1 MNMSEWAERE
11 CRKVCKE
18 INPDFNFDSDDFDY
32 DCSCYKSA
40 LKAYQSLMDD
50 GHSGSSFGFTKN
62 ILIRLMEGQPLTP
75 ITDKDFFDDNGNLV
89 CMDMPSDYL
98 KKQGLK
104 SKTQCP
110 RMSSLF
116 RMETLDG
123 KVTYRD
129 IDRCVMIDAENPS
142 DCFGSSD
149 SRIIDE
155 MFPITMPYIP
165 EHGKYEIYTQIFLA
179 DKKHGDFDTR
189 ALLYAITPDGKRI
202 DLNVY
207 KTERDGGWVNITKAE
222 YDELLERRID
232 KLNIKI
238 AEHLLWT
245 FVSNSASDEINEKRR
260 EAFDKL
266 PESTVERYQDELSEL
281 CKFFDNPDNWQY
293 NTFSMSQKLCKGDVC
308 GLKPELV
315 RIAEYLKRIFDD
327 LEL

>member
-1 MNMSEWAERE
+1 MSMSEWAEME

-75 ITDKDFFDDNGNLV
+75 ITDKDFFDDKGNLV

-98 KKQGLK
+98 KERGLK
-104 SKTQCP
+104 SEIQCP

-116 RMETLDG
+116 RTETLDG
-123 KVTYRD
+123 KVAYHD
-129 IDRCVMIDAENPS
+129 IDRCVMIDAETPS
-142 DCFGSSD
+142 DCFGSGD
-149 SRIIDE
+149 GRIIDE
-155 MFPITMPYIP
+155 MFPITMPYMP
-165 EHGKYEIYTQIFLA
+165 KRGKYEIYTQTFLT

-189 ALLYAITPDGKRI
+189 ALLYVIAPDGKRI

-207 KTERDGGWVNITKAE
+207 KTERDGDWVNITKAE
-222 YDELLERRID
+222 YDALLEKRID
-232 KLNIKI
+232 KLSRKV

-245 FVSNSASDEINEKRR
+245 LIENSSDDETTRKRR
-260 EAFDKL
+260 VAYSKRRDEDCTSDL
-266 PESTVERYQDELSEL
+266 TGLTVL
-281 CKFFDNPDNWQY
+281 CKFFENPDNWQY
-293 NTFSMSQKLCKGDVC
+293 NTFDVTQKLCRGDVFDK
-308 GLKPELV
+308 LELNE
-315 RIAEYLKRIFDD
+315 ISTYLKII
-327 LEL
+327 LTELGV